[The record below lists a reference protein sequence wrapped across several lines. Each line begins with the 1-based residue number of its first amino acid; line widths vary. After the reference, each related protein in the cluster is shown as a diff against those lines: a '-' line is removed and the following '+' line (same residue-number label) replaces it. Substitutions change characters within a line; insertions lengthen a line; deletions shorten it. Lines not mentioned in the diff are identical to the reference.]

1 MKRLRKDSDTVSAST
16 STSST
21 TTNGAS
27 KSLNFG
33 SQAPTTCTFFS
44 CTPTEALQ
52 KPYHLV
58 YNAFG
63 HLQAPAIAAESHLS
77 SFLPLLTSTPLAKPA
92 KTTVRNETKVKV
104 SVEYPSKPANKTLE
118 PCYDALGKAL
128 VHGPPE
134 SIARA
139 EAATRMLTAT
149 IDQAIENVSRSGRHT
164 QFNGQRSP

>member
-33 SQAPTTCTFFS
+33 SQVPSTCSSFI

-63 HLQAPAIAAESHLS
+63 HLQAPAIAAELQLS
-77 SFLPLLTSTPLAKPA
+77 
-92 KTTVRNETKVKV
+92 
-104 SVEYPSKPANKTLE
+104 
-118 PCYDALGKAL
+118 
-128 VHGPPE
+128 GP
-134 SIARA
+134 
-139 EAATRMLTAT
+139 
-149 IDQAIENVSRSGRHT
+149 QHH
-164 QFNGQRSP
+164 